1 MNNIKLQRRR
11 TNALNRLESQLV
23 LNKKSTKSGTVQL
36 TDHDKKRIKSEI
48 KILKEKLNYTSDK
61 E

>member
-11 TNALNRLESQLV
+11 KNALNRLENQLV
-23 LNKKSTKSGTVQL
+23 SNKKSTKAGTVQL

-48 KILKEKLNYTSDK
+48 KILKEKLNIS
-61 E
+61 

>member
-23 LNKKSTKSGTVQL
+23 SNKKSTKIGVVQL
-36 TDHDKKRIKSEI
+36 TDHDEKRIKSEI
-48 KILKEKLNYTSDK
+48 KTLKEKLNIS
-61 E
+61 